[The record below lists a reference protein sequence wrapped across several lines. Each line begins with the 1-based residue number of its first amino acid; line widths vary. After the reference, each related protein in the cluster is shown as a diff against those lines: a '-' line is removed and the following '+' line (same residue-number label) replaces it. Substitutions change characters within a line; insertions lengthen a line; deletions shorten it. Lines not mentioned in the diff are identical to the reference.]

1 LKNFLL
7 FASVTLVFAGSA
19 AVLRAEDGAKDA
31 AVAPIVYTAQSAQ
44 PASFS
49 PDQIKTV
56 GTIDNGQTTTVVE
69 SPGSAKYRALV
80 FEGNGHDQVDISVTG
95 VGARQAYVAL
105 ADSTLTPI
113 ASAMGHLVTSLPYH
127 GPDTEAFYILVK
139 GSPNQRMVVHLKQ
152 TRPAAATPAAAD
164 ATR

>member
-1 LKNFLL
+1 M
-7 FASVTLVFAGSA
+7 VGQA
-19 AVLRAEDGAKDA
+19 ADN

-49 PDQIKTV
+49 PDEIKTV
-56 GTIDNGQTTTVVE
+56 GTIDNGQTATVLE
-69 SPGSAKYRALV
+69 NARNSQYRALV
-80 FEGNGHDQVDISVTG
+80 FEGNGRDQVDITVTG
-95 VGARQAYVAL
+95 AGSHPAYVAL
-105 ADSTLTPI
+105 ADSTLAPI

-139 GSPNQRMVVHLKQ
+139 GSPNQRLAVHLSQ
-152 TRPAAATPAAAD
+152 TRATPVAVKVN